1 MCGIAGAVQLNGSQP
16 VSEHSIR
23 RMTAALRHRGPDS
36 EGIWVEGGVGLGS
49 RRLAVID
56 LSPAATQ
63 PLVSA
68 DGSLRLVFN
77 GEIYNFRALR
87 AELEGRGHRF
97 HSATDGETILHL
109 YEEEGVDCLRHLRG
123 MFAFAL
129 WDGSRRT
136 LFIARDRLGKK
147 PLLFHAAPG
156 LFLFASEAKAILQD
170 RRISASPDYSAIHDY
185 LTYGYVPP
193 DQSAFQGIRRLPPGH
208 YLLLRDGVPRIE
220 RYWTLRYAPKRRQ
233 SEAVLAEELET
244 LLSEAVR
251 LRLESDVP
259 LGVLLSG
266 GLDSSTVVALMRR
279 LGVPSLRTF
288 SIGFEH
294 AEYDELPY
302 ARQVARRFETQHH
315 ERVVKPAA
323 TEVLPRL
330 AWYFDE
336 PFADSSAL
344 PVFALCELA
353 REFVTVALSGDGG
366 DEAFLGYD
374 RYRALMLG
382 GWLDRLPFG
391 VRRALAASG
400 RLLPAVGAKSP
411 AHRLRRLLENAA
423 QPSTRR
429 YGQWI
434 GLFSNAQKQELYEPE
449 FAHSLNGRDS
459 FAFLERAFADSDA
472 SELAE
477 AAAYADVQLYLPGDL
492 LVKMDLASMAHSL
505 EVRSPFLDHRVVEF
519 AATLPRGLKLR
530 GLTQKYLLRRVMAD
544 VLPGPVLRRA
554 KMGFGVPIDHWFR
567 RDLHDLAHDLLLGPR
582 ARARGYFRTSAVAR
596 LLTEHAA
603 GRADHH
609 GRLWSLLM
617 LELWHRSF
625 IDSPRAA
632 GGTPES

>member
-1 MCGIAGAVQLNGSQP
+1 
-16 VSEHSIR
+16 
-23 RMTAALRHRGPDS
+23 
-36 EGIWVEGGVGLGS
+36 
-49 RRLAVID
+49 
-56 LSPAATQ
+56 
-63 PLVSA
+63 
-68 DGSLRLVFN
+68 
-77 GEIYNFRALR
+77 
-87 AELEGRGHRF
+87 
-97 HSATDGETILHL
+97 
-109 YEEEGVDCLRHLRG
+109 
-123 MFAFAL
+123 
-129 WDGSRRT
+129 
-136 LFIARDRLGKK
+136 
-147 PLLFHAAPG
+147 
-156 LFLFASEAKAILQD
+156 
-170 RRISASPDYSAIHDY
+170 
-185 LTYGYVPP
+185 
-193 DQSAFQGIRRLPPGH
+193 
-208 YLLLRDGVPRIE
+208 
-220 RYWTLRYAPKRRQ
+220 
-233 SEAVLAEELET
+233 
-244 LLSEAVR
+244 
-251 LRLESDVP
+251 
-259 LGVLLSG
+259 
-266 GLDSSTVVALMRR
+266 
-279 LGVPSLRTF
+279 
-288 SIGFEH
+288 
-294 AEYDELPY
+294 
-302 ARQVARRFETQHH
+302 
-315 ERVVKPAA
+315 
-323 TEVLPRL
+323 
-330 AWYFDE
+330 
-336 PFADSSAL
+336 
-344 PVFALCELA
+344 
-353 REFVTVALSGDGG
+353 
-366 DEAFLGYD
+366 
-374 RYRALMLG
+374 
-382 GWLDRLPFG
+382 
-391 VRRALAASG
+391 
-400 RLLPAVGAKSP
+400 
-411 AHRLRRLLENAA
+411 LRRLLENAA

-617 LELWHRSF
+617 LELWHRTF